1 MQVICKLT
9 SGYAL
14 LDLLPTNKE
23 ELAENVKVYDSVM
36 RRIEF
41 KILREVISWETV
53 LEGKGAQ
60 DRWLVFKDNLLRMQ
74 EWSSVTYEKL
84 RKFGRRP

>member
-1 MQVICKLT
+1 M
-9 SGYAL
+9 
-14 LDLLPTNKE
+14 DLLLTNKE
-23 ELAENVKVYDSVM
+23 KLAENVKVYDSVM

-60 DRWLVFKDNLLRMQ
+60 DSWLVFKNNLLRMQ
-74 EWSSVTYEKL
+74 ERSSVTYEKL

>member
-1 MQVICKLT
+1 MICKLT

-14 LDLLPTNKE
+14 LDLLLTNKE
-23 ELAENVKVYDSVM
+23 KLAENVKVYDSVM

-60 DRWLVFKDNLLRMQ
+60 DSWLVFKNNLLRMQ
-74 EWSSVTYEKL
+74 ERSSVTYEKL

>member
-1 MQVICKLT
+1 MIRKLT

-14 LDLLPTNKE
+14 LDLLLTNKE
-23 ELAENVKVYDSVM
+23 KLAENVKVYDSVM

-60 DRWLVFKDNLLRMQ
+60 DSWLVFKNNLLRMQ
-74 EWSSVTYEKL
+74 ERSSVTYEKL

>member
-1 MQVICKLT
+1 M
-9 SGYAL
+9 
-14 LDLLPTNKE
+14 DLLLTNKE
-23 ELAENVKVYDSVM
+23 KLAENVKVYDSVM

-60 DRWLVFKDNLLRMQ
+60 DSWLVFKNNLLRMQ
-74 EWSSVTYEKL
+74 ERSSVTYEKL
-84 RKFGRRP
+84 RKFDRRP